1 MEGGVLLR
9 VLTVERAVHLVVRL
23 GGCSTEGVVV
33 LTPVVTEVTLHKGDT
48 HPTSLQVNQQLFGV
62 LRTVERLPVV
72 NCRGPVITLGQWEV
86 PQGDKREEVRT

>member
-9 VLTVERAVHLVVRL
+9 VLTVERAVHLVVRRR
-23 GGCSTEGVVV
+23 GCGAERVVV

-48 HPTSLQVNQQLFGV
+48 HAASLQVNQQLLGV

-72 NCRGPVITLGQWEV
+72 YCRGPVIALGQRKI